1 MESKMCVL
9 LDIVKYGMLCYLL
22 NNSIWKQFIHQA
34 KITIPL

>member
-9 LDIVKYGMLCYLL
+9 LDIVKYGTRCYLR
-22 NNSIWKQFIHQA
+22 NNSVWKQCIYHA